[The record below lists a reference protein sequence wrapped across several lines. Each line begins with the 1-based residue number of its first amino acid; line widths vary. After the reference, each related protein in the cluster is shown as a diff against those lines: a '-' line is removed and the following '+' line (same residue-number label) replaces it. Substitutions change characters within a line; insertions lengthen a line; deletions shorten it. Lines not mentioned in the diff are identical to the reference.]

1 MGVKEVI
8 TLLGG
13 IALFLFGMSLMGD
26 GLKKAA
32 GNKLEIVLNKLSGTS
47 IKGIILGTAVT
58 AVIQSSS
65 ATSVMAIGF
74 VNSEMMKLKQA
85 VSVIMGAIIGTS
97 ITGWIICLSEV
108 GGSSSAALSL
118 LSTETISAIAAI
130 TGILISMISK
140 KKTQKNF
147 ANVLLGFS
155 VLMFGMKTMSG
166 AVSGLKSSPE
176 FISFM
181 TSFSNPLLGIL
192 AGLLA
197 TALLQSASAAVG
209 ILQALTAVGTLTFGI
224 SLPIVMG
231 IAIGASVPV
240 LIASAGATKDGKRTA
255 YSYLII
261 EVLRVIIFSIVFYGL
276 NSFIGFGF
284 MEKTMNMVDI
294 ALLNTVFRLTTIIV
308 LAPFADLIVK
318 ITTIIIKPNP
328 AEEEKTRD
336 INRLQDSFLAYP
348 ALAVEQSK
356 NAVLSMAKL
365 TRESLDKAMSILK
378 NYSDKTYDEVEA
390 LETLCDKYE
399 DKIGN
404 YLAKLTACELN
415 SKQNAFVN
423 QYLRII
429 NDYERISDHAM
440 NIAER
445 AEEIKEKDIQFTPA
459 GEKELNNMMAI
470 ISEVVTLAI
479 ESFVEESIDK
489 AYRVEPL
496 EEIVDNLSDLLKSNH
511 IRRLQNGECTI
522 GKGYVFNDLLVDF
535 ERISD
540 HCSNIALSVVELN
553 DSKHGIHE
561 IEDLIEEKHSENYE
575 KWFSFYKE
583 KYYNDYI

>member
-8 TLLGG
+8 SLLGG

-32 GNKLEIVLNKLSGTS
+32 GNKLEIILNKLSGTS
-47 IKGIILGTAVT
+47 IKGIMLGTAVT

-97 ITGWIICLSEV
+97 ITGWIICLSEL
-108 GGSSSAALSL
+108 GGESAALSL
-118 LSTETISAIAAI
+118 LSTETISAFAAI
-130 TGILISMISK
+130 AGILMSMISK
-140 KKTQKNF
+140 KKSIKNF

-155 VLMFGMKTMSG
+155 VLMFGMKSMSG
-166 AVSGLKSSPE
+166 AVSGLKSSPA

-181 TSFSNPLLGIL
+181 TGFTNPLLGIL
-192 AGLLA
+192 VGLLA

-209 ILQALTAVGTLTFGI
+209 ILQALSVVGSITFRM
-224 SLPIVMG
+224 SLPIIMG

-240 LIASAGATKDGKRTA
+240 LLAATGATKDGKRTA
-255 YSYLII
+255 LSYLVI
-261 EVLRVIIFSIVFYGL
+261 EVLRVIIFSILFYGL
-276 NSFIGFGF
+276 NVIANFSF
-284 MEKTMNMVDI
+284 MDKAMDMVDI
-294 ALLNTVFRLTTIIV
+294 ALINTVFRLVTIII
-308 LAPFADLIVK
+308 LSPFAELIVK
-318 ITTIIIKPNP
+318 ITKLIVKPDP

-336 INRLQDSFLAYP
+336 INLLQDSFLRYP

-356 NAVLSMAKL
+356 NAVLSMSKL
-365 TRESLDKAMSILK
+365 TQESLVKAMDILE
-378 NYSDKTYDEVEA
+378 NYSDKTYKEVEN

-404 YLAKLTACELN
+404 YLAKLTACELS

-423 QYLRII
+423 QYLHII
-429 NDYERISDHAM
+429 NDYERMSDHAM

-445 AEEIKEKDIQFTPA
+445 AAEIKEKDIQFTPA
-459 GEKELNNMMAI
+459 GRKELDTMLAI
-470 ISEVVTLAI
+470 ISEVVSLAL
-479 ESFVEESIDK
+479 ESFVEEDVEK
-489 AYRVEPL
+489 AYKVEPL
-496 EEIVDNLSDLLKSNH
+496 EEIVDNLTDLLKSNH
-511 IRRLQNGECTI
+511 ISRLQNGECTI

-540 HCSNIALSVVELN
+540 HCSNIALSVIELQ
-553 DSKHGIHE
+553 DSTHGVHE
-561 IEDLIEEKHSENYE
+561 IEDLIEAKHSESYD
-575 KWFSFYKE
+575 KWFEYYKE
-583 KYYNDYI
+583 KYSIDSI